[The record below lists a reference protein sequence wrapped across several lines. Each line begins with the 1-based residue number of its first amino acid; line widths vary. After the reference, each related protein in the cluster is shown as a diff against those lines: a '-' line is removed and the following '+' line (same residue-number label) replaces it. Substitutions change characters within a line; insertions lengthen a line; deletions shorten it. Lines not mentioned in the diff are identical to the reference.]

1 MALQPFLSILETSSS
16 VKRDNNS
23 YVIAEELDVT
33 LFVTLGKDVMQVPKL
48 ARLDRKDE
56 LVHLTTQKGDR
67 FFFAEADVVGLSFG
81 GQNGKSKSAG
91 AGFLPSGTVLSTR

>member
-1 MALQPFLSILETSSS
+1 MALQPFLSILETNSA

-56 LVHLTTQKGDR
+56 IVHLTTQKGDR
-67 FFFAEADVVGLSFG
+67 FFFFEGDVVGLSFG
-81 GQNGKSKSAG
+81 AQNGKSKSAG
-91 AGFLPSGTVLSTR
+91 AGFLPSGTVLSSR